1 MSISKA
7 NLALKP
13 YSLPHRT
20 VAEVVESVS
29 FVRDLRDLV
38 AHNAKELRADF
49 PKVPIRYGTM
59 FESAKSVRRAIN
71 NPDLDAFAIVND
83 PIWSIG
89 HESTATFFENLISDS
104 DRGGTLWIPTKPEP
118 IGVATLAAEE
128 GDQESAYAAWWVD
141 KDLQSQG
148 VGTFAASALV
158 VVARQKGLERVN
170 SYVRPENE
178 ASTSIVEELGFK
190 AVGKATAVDLGDSV
204 TAARQK
210 FSLELA

>member
-13 YSLPHRT
+13 YSLPHQS
-20 VAEVVESVS
+20 VAEVVESLG

-38 AHNAKELRADF
+38 THNTKELREDF
-49 PKVPIRYGTM
+49 PKVPKRYRTM
-59 FESAKSVRRAIN
+59 YEAAKSVRRAIE
-71 NPDLDAFAIVND
+71 NPDLDTFAVVYD
-83 PIWSIG
+83 PKWRLG

-104 DRGGTLWIPTKPEP
+104 DTGGTLWIPTNPEP
-118 IGVATLAAEE
+118 VGVATLAAEE
-128 GDQESAYAAWWVD
+128 GDPEAAYAAWWVD
-141 KDLQSQG
+141 KDRQNQG

-158 VVARQKGLERVN
+158 VVASQKGLERVN
-170 SYVRPENE
+170 AYVRPENG

-190 AVGKATAVDLGDSV
+190 AVGKAAAVDLGDSV